1 MKKILIL
8 IIFTLISMYYTNICM
23 EVLKEKDPIMQEIK
37 SNMSKYEESANDAN
51 IIGNVIVPGHI
62 GRRVNKNKSYS
73 KMKKYGNYNETLT
86 VMEEVKPELS
96 VSNTFDKYIE
106 KGNSNNKNVS
116 FVFIYD
122 ENINKVIKILNSK
135 HIPSTIFLDGIYL
148 ENDSLNGLKY
158 NGNINYELL
167 SYNGEYDENLFKT
180 SLSYLESVT
189 KRSPRYCYSE
199 VENPDVLNLCSKLKM
214 HTIKPYIRIDE
225 NLLKEV
231 KSSLSNSII
240 ISIKSS
246 SSNISELSSVI
257 DYVISKGYDIVSLD
271 NLISEN

>member
-122 ENINKVIKILNSK
+122 ENIDKVIKI

>member
-122 ENINKVIKILNSK
+122 ENIDKVIKILNSK

-214 HTIKPYIRIDE
+214 HTIKPYIRIDG